1 MMDKKTDY
9 EDFTMGLAIFDMVPV
24 LLFLGSGLIIW
35 SMFGE
40 PLFLAGVLAAF
51 IGGTCKAVWKMIIVR
66 NGKDVQLLTKL
77 FHLLMPGG
85 LVLMLLSA
93 VIEGVDEAL
102 NGIPPGETGVLPG
115 FRTAFTTM
123 PSALLFIAG
132 IAGMCLMGY
141 LGAHMD
147 NSARANMIEEAVNA
161 VSQLM
166 ILIGTAAVYFA
177 LFYHAEA
184 AALGALEGTDAVS
197 VTPTETAWFF
207 DGAGENT
214 ALVFYPGG
222 KVEAE
227 SYAPLM
233 TAIAEKG
240 TDCWLCRMPLNFAL
254 ADIDAAQDI
263 RDEHDGE
270 YENWY
275 IGGHSV
281 GGVAASEL
289 TAKESGWSGLI
300 LLASYPSGAQEIP
313 VLSVYGSE
321 DGVLNMEAYEKAK
334 ANGSFPSST
343 EEYVIKGG
351 CHAGFGSYGVQKGDG
366 RAEISAEEQQ
376 KKTAELI
383 DRFVS
388 E

>member
-1 MMDKKTDY
+1 MDKKTDY
-9 EDFTMGLAIFDMVPV
+9 EDFTIGLALFDMIPV
-24 LLFLGSGLIIW
+24 LLFLGSGMIIW

-51 IGGTCKAVWKMIIVR
+51 IGGTCKAVWKLIIVR
-66 NGKDVQLLTKL
+66 NRKDVQLLTNL

-85 LVLMLLSA
+85 MALMLLSA

-102 NGIPPGETGVLPG
+102 RGIPPGESGVVTGL
-115 FRTAFTTM
+115 RTAFTTM
-123 PSALLFIAG
+123 PSALFFITG

-141 LGAHMD
+141 LGSRMD
-147 NSARANMIEEAVNA
+147 GSARSNMIEEAVNA

-166 ILIGTAAVYFA
+166 ILLGTIAVYFA

-184 AALGALEGTDAVS
+184 GALDALKGTDTVS

-207 DGAGENT
+207 DGSGEET
-214 ALVFYPGG
+214 VLVFYPGG

-227 SYAPLM
+227 AYAPLM

-263 RDEHDGE
+263 REKSAGE
-270 YENWY
+270 YEKWF

-289 TAKESGWSGLI
+289 TARKSGWNGLI
-300 LLASYPSGAQEIP
+300 LLASYPSATQEIP
-313 VLSVYGSE
+313 VLSIYGSE
-321 DGVLNMEAYEKAK
+321 DGVLNMEAYEEAK
-334 ANGSFPSST
+334 ADGSFPQST
-343 EEYVIKGG
+343 EEYVIEGG

-366 RAEISAEEQQ
+366 SAKISSEEQQ
-376 KKTAELI
+376 EKTAELI
-383 DRFVS
+383 DMFVN